1 MSPPNLQDALE
12 ERGYLALLCVGM
24 GARQDGV
31 TSIKIAANPGIRNL
45 RNSRE
50 WLVMRQT
57 IISAIDRLME
67 SELDDLEIE
76 A

>member
-12 ERGYLALLCVGM
+12 ERGYMALLCVGM
-24 GARQDGV
+24 GTRQDGV
-31 TSIKIAANPGIRNL
+31 ASIKIAANPVIRNL

-76 A
+76 T